1 MLFVIEK
8 INFEP
13 YSHDLWSI
21 LSKGCY
27 LFESSDFI
35 IESLE
40 NYYDIKITSIE
51 YCNVI
56 EQTDCDGYI
65 NTIPKPA
72 CGISSTRNKTT

>member
-1 MLFVIEK
+1 MLFVIQK

-13 YSHDLWSI
+13 YSHDLWSA
-21 LSKGCY
+21 LLKGCY

-51 YCNVI
+51 YCNI
-56 EQTDCDGYI
+56 IQQTDCDGYI

-72 CGISSTRNKTT
+72 CGITSTINKTT

>member
-13 YSHDLWSI
+13 YSYDLWSI

-27 LFESSDFI
+27 FFESSDFI

-56 EQTDCDGYI
+56 KQTDCDGYI
-65 NTIPKPA
+65 NPIPNTA
-72 CGISSTRNKTT
+72 CGITSTRNKTT